1 MYEIIFFLLVPFLAL
16 LYEGI
21 YRKVYA
27 RFQNRIGPPV
37 LQPFYDILKL
47 FSKKKIKRI
56 NDPFFKYAPILYF
69 ISIYVLFLFIPFSM
83 ISFEYDF
90 IFVLYLTILA
100 SAFYVLAGLS
110 SDNPYGIIGSTRD
123 MILMILY
130 EITLVIT
137 VFSFIL
143 KAGVLSFSDF
153 NPSLLL
159 LSLPIS
165 SLGLFITSMIEAHV
179 TPFDTTEAPTEIM
192 GGSRTEYSGSGLA
205 FMNLSAALRRL
216 FFTLFLP
223 MLFFGKN
230 IFILLPMS
238 FLFLI
243 LYTISQATTS
253 RYRVDQVFKVY
264 SIIMFLVLIEF
275 IFVMWGIQ
283 WA

>member
-69 ISIYVLFLFIPFSM
+69 ISIYVLFLFIPFSV

-179 TPFDTTEAPTEIM
+179 TPLDTTEAPTEIM

-205 FMNLSAALRRL
+205 FMNLSGALKRL
-216 FFTLFLP
+216 FFTLLLP

-238 FLFLI
+238 FMFLI